1 MDGDVRSRRGPVLAA
16 GAVLWRQQPDAPDGR
31 VELCLVH
38 RPRYDD
44 WSLPKGKLE
53 DGESLLVC
61 AVREVFEETGHR
73 VTLGRPLQPQHYTV
87 AGRPKIVR
95 YWLAEADPHA
105 AERVPDHEVDEVVF
119 LPAGDAVRRLSYE
132 RDAELVRE
140 ALRGPL
146 RTTPLA
152 LLRHVK
158 AMSRAAWRGPDVE
171 RPLAP
176 EGAAD
181 LEPLGET
188 LGALGLRRV
197 LSSDSVRCAET
208 VRAFAGKQGL
218 VVELEPHL
226 SEQSMRVPHDHHPAG
241 AIIRSLLRDGPA
253 VVCSHRPVLP
263 LLFEAAGADPGR
275 GLEPGVFAVL
285 HHDQGHVV
293 AVERHRPRGAGPPPV
308 IDL

>member
-1 MDGDVRSRRGPVLAA
+1 MTSRRDPVLAA
-16 GAVLWRQQPDAPDGR
+16 GAVLWRAQPDSPDGR

-53 DGESLLVC
+53 PGESLLAC

-73 VTLGRPLQPQHYTV
+73 VTLGRPLPQQHYPV
-87 AGRPKIVR
+87 AGRPKTVH

-105 AERVPDHEVDEVVF
+105 APRLPDHEVDEVVF
-119 LPAGDAVRRLSYE
+119 LPAGEAVRRLTHE
-132 RDAELVRE
+132 RDAELVRA

-146 RTTPLA
+146 RTTALA
-152 LLRHVK
+152 LLRHAK
-158 AMSRAAWRGPDVE
+158 AVHRTSWPGPDVE

-176 EGAAD
+176 EGLAD
-181 LEPLGET
+181 LGPLGEALAT
-188 LGALGLRRV
+188 LSPRRV

-208 VRAFAGKQGL
+208 VRAFARKQGL

-226 SEQSMRVPHDHHPAG
+226 SEESLRVSADRHPAEE
-241 AIIRSLLRDGPA
+241 IIRSLLRDGPA

-263 LLFEAAGADPGR
+263 LLFDAAGADPDG
-275 GLEPGVFAVL
+275 GLEPGAFAVL
-285 HHDQGHVV
+285 HHEHGHVV
-293 AVERHRPRGAGPPPV
+293 AVERHGPPRTGG
-308 IDL
+308 